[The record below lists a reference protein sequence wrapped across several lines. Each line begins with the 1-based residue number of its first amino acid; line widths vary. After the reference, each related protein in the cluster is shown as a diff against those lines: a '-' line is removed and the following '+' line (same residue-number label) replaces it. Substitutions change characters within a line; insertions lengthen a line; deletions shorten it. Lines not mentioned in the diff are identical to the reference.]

1 MAYLTGV
8 FPGSVIRGLVA
19 SIFFDFFKVFLAMF
33 FSFVWFAL
41 GATLL
46 LYANMPP
53 KSMTEPAK
61 GNRRPLS
68 HFVLVPSGTE
78 QGFARRVLNSSAGR

>member
-1 MAYLTGV
+1 
-8 FPGSVIRGLVA
+8 
-19 SIFFDFFKVFLAMF
+19 MF

-61 GNRRPLS
+61 RNGRRLS
-68 HFVLVPSGTE
+68 HFALTPSGTE
-78 QGFARRVLNSSAGR
+78 KGFAPRMLNSSAAR